1 MARVAIGDLQK
12 WALRPADALT
22 EGWHPPVDP
31 RLEDQ
36 YIPQL
41 VAQIPTA
48 RPMKIPGPPD
58 GDGIEYS
65 LVTQPTLVEEVL
77 GPRGQVSSQ
86 PRSDGQAK
94 AHLGPVYQCGRHMT
108 IEHLA

>member
-1 MARVAIGDLQK
+1 MARVAIGINKSGRFDQPTLL
-12 WALRPADALT
+12 A

-41 VAQIPTA
+41 VAQVPTA
-48 RPMKIPGPPD
+48 RPMEIPGPPD

-77 GPRGQVSSQ
+77 GPWGQVSSQ

-94 AHLGPVYQCGRHMT
+94 AHLRPVHQRSGHMA

>member
-1 MARVAIGDLQK
+1 GAVGINKSWRFDQPTLLA
-12 WALRPADALT
+12 

-86 PRSDGQAK
+86 PRSDRQAK
-94 AHLGPVYQCGRHMT
+94 AHLGPVYQCGRHM
-108 IEHLA
+108 